1 MNPFEEHER
10 AFLRPTRRERL
21 IAQIQKRGLRLEQY
35 PLHVRVVGPGV
46 DLLAVKLELI
56 NVADLHPHTSIRYP

>member
-21 IAQIQKRGLRLEQY
+21 IAKIEKRGLRIEEY
-35 PLHVRVVGPGV
+35 PMHVRVTGPGV
-46 DLLAVKLELI
+46 DLLASSLEWI
-56 NVADLHPHTSIRYP
+56 KPEDLHPHTPVLYP